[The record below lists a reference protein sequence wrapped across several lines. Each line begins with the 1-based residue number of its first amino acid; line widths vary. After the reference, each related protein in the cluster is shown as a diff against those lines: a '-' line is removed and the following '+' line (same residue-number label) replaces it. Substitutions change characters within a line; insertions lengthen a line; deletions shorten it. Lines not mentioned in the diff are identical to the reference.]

1 MEEKRRK
8 RSRREGEDRR
18 AKAGR
23 RPLPAPRL
31 KFQSRVL
38 EGPGSWR
45 PSSKARSDPAAC
57 KEKGTVLSVPGGWVG
72 AREHTRLLC
81 IARSVNNNIRWVCWR
96 LLSCGSRG
104 PGTIR
109 ATGLVGVD
117 PFSPTRAHPRHGL
130 ASRGGPYWWIRHR
143 RAVDR
148 PNREFW
154 SVRWD
159 RPLSYLFS
167 RSLCAPGRVPGCRGH
182 LGPP

>member
-1 MEEKRRK
+1 MWKKRGRKEVGGKEKTGGQK
-8 RSRREGEDRR
+8 LGVGSSGSSPEVPE
-18 AKAGR
+18 
-23 RPLPAPRL
+23 P
-31 KFQSRVL
+31 
-38 EGPGSWR
+38 GPGGTWFWR

-130 ASRGGPYWWIRHR
+130 ASRGGPYWWIRIG
-143 RAVDR
+143 
-148 PNREFW
+148 PIE
-154 SVRWD
+154 SSG
-159 RPLSYLFS
+159 LSGGI
-167 RSLCAPGRVPGCRGH
+167 GR
-182 LGPP
+182 